1 MGSDFLEYMKEV
13 SSDFLE
19 AVGKSSKPI
28 RIIGNIDADGITST
42 SIICKALSR
51 RDIRYV
57 VSVVKQVNS
66 ELLDALK
73 REEYDVI
80 VFADLA
86 TAYLETLSKEFDK
99 DIFVLD
105 HHYPEIEEKIIG
117 KVRQINPHLFNLDGT
132 KEISAA
138 GISYFF
144 AKSIDECNKDM
155 AHLALVGAIG
165 DMQEDCGFVGMNQVI
180 LDDALEGDSVEI
192 KDTLRLFGVQTKPLH
207 KVLEY
212 STNPFIPGVT
222 GSERGAIKFVE
233 EAGIELYDK
242 ARKVRRL
249 VNLSKQELAKLVTA
263 IEIKKASGSM
273 AESTVG
279 PVFLLKDEDDDSLK
293 KDLREF
299 STLLN
304 SCGRMGCP
312 SLGIGVC
319 MGDSSTSDKANDLL
333 REYRKEMIDALNWYY
348 DNKGTPKVIEKKG
361 YVIILAGSNIRDTII
376 GTLASLLAKSK
387 VYPDGTIIMSTAYT
401 LDGHIKVSLRI
412 TDGFSQGTDLR
423 IIIKDLVDCG
433 GGYGGGHKLAAGAS
447 VPQEKE
453 DLMIREAI
461 SSLGKYVGNKSVA
474 AE

>member
-1 MGSDFLEYMKEV
+1 MGSDFLDYMKEV

-19 AVGKSSKPI
+19 AVEKSNKPV

-57 VSVVKQVNS
+57 ASVVKQVNS
-66 ELLDALK
+66 ELLEALK
-73 REEYDVI
+73 LEEYDVV

-86 TAYLETLSKEFDK
+86 TAYLETLSKDFDK

-105 HHYPEIEEKIIG
+105 HHYPEIEEKVVG
-117 KVRQINPHLFNLDGT
+117 RVRQINPHLFNVDGT

-144 AKSIDECNKDM
+144 AKSIDDSNKDM

-165 DMQEDCGFVGMNQVI
+165 DMQEDCGFVGMNQSI
-180 LDDALEGDSVEI
+180 LDDALSEETVEI

-222 GSERGAIKFVE
+222 GSERGAIKFVSD
-233 EAGIELYDK
+233 AGIELYDK
-242 ARKVRRL
+242 TRKVRRL
-249 VNLSKQELAKLVTA
+249 VNLSKKELAKLVTA
-263 IEIKKASGSM
+263 IEIKKASGTM

-304 SCGRMGCP
+304 SCGRMGWP

-319 MGDSSTSDKANDLL
+319 MGDSSTSNKANDLL

-348 DNKGTPKVIEKKG
+348 DNKGTPKVIEKNG

-412 TDGFSQGTDLR
+412 TDGFKQETDLR

-461 SSLGKYVGNKSVA
+461 SSLSKYVGNPSVA
-474 AE
+474 TE

>member
-1 MGSDFLEYMKEV
+1 MKEV

-117 KVRQINPHLFNLDGT
+117 KVRQINPHLFNVDGT

-242 ARKVRRL
+242 ARNVRRL

-304 SCGRMGCP
+304 SCGRMGWP

>member
-117 KVRQINPHLFNLDGT
+117 KVRQINPHLFNVDGT

-242 ARKVRRL
+242 ARNVRRL

-304 SCGRMGCP
+304 SCGRMGWP

>member
-19 AVGKSSKPI
+19 AVGKSSKPV

-51 RDIRYV
+51 KDIRYV

-86 TAYLETLSKEFDK
+86 TAYLKTLSNDFDK

-105 HHYPEIEEKIIG
+105 HHYPEIEEKTIG
-117 KVRQINPHLFNLDGT
+117 NVRQINPHLFNVDGT

-144 AKSIDECNKDM
+144 AKSIDECNADM
-155 AHLALVGAIG
+155 AYLALVGAIG
-165 DMQEDCGFVGMNQVI
+165 DMQEDCGFVGMNQII
-180 LDDALEGDSVEI
+180 LDDALNGDYVEI

-233 EAGIELYDK
+233 DAGIELYDK

-319 MGDSSTSDKANDLL
+319 MGDSSTSIKANDLL

-361 YVIILAGSNIRDTII
+361 YVIILAGSHIRDTII

-412 TDGFSQGTDLR
+412 TDGFSQETDLR

-461 SSLGKYVGNKSVA
+461 SSLGKYVGNKSAA

>member
-242 ARKVRRL
+242 ARNVRRL

-304 SCGRMGCP
+304 SCGRMGWP